1 MLVKKIADGDMGIA
15 QTVTAMIALAHDPET
30 TQEIRDM
37 SLWIINNAGAKSDMD
52 KARAI
57 YEWMSNRVA
66 YNRDPVYREFV
77 QPPVNL
83 LRLSFQ
89 GYPNQKSH
97 QSAGDCDD
105 HATAI
110 AALLSAAGFLT
121 RFVVT
126 AESPRSNVWSHIYT
140 EVLVDDKWVPV
151 DSSMWFVKFGERVKA
166 PQSTYIYPG
175 DVNPDSIFEARK
187 NPGLGFVSSVVNKDS
202 QNVLAQMRSRVNKP
216 QASPYGLGQ
225 SGLTYEQYM
234 EANRQ
239 KQVLAQKTQAASQAK
254 ERAAEAQGTANVIK
268 AVGQFVNAG
277 VKIAGTAIITAISG
291 KTEKKLAKLRL
302 QARQIITESAT
313 ELQKVAME
321 LEHEAAMAEGKL
333 EHLKLSEALALQD
346 RMAELNKEK
355 YIAIALVSLPAL
367 AIVAVQF
374 SRKFAEYQDK
384 SRDEELEKARAEMKA
399 IRDAQ
404 ALLRG

>member
-52 KARAI
+52 KARSI
-57 YEWMSNRVA
+57 YEWMSTRVA

-77 QPPVNL
+77 QPPINL
-83 LRLSFQ
+83 LKLSFE
-89 GYPNQKSH
+89 GYPNQRSH

-126 AESPRSNVWSHIYT
+126 AETPSSGVWSHIYT
-140 EVLVDDKWVPV
+140 EVMVGDQWIPV
-151 DSSMWFVKFGERVKA
+151 DSSMWFVKFGERVQA
-166 PQSTYIYPG
+166 PHSTYIYPG

-187 NPGLGFVSSVVNKDS
+187 NPGLGFVSAIVSSDS
-202 QNVLAQMRSRVNKP
+202 RNVLRGMRKRVNKP
-216 QASPYGLGQ
+216 NSSPFGLGQ
-225 SGLTYEQYM
+225 AKRQLTYAQQKDLIQRSKQAS
-234 EANRQ
+234 EA
-239 KQVLAQKTQAASQAK
+239 KQQAAST
-254 ERAAEAQGTANVIK
+254 QGKVGAIK
-268 AVGQFVNAG
+268 MVGEFVNTG
-277 VKIAGTAIITAISG
+277 VKILGNAAVAAISG
-291 KTEKKLAKLRL
+291 KTQKKLAKIRL
-302 QARQIITESAT
+302 QAQEIITQSAT
-313 ELQKVAME
+313 DLQIAAME
-321 LEHEAAMAEGKL
+321 LEHQAAMAEGKL
-333 EHLKLSEALALQD
+333 EHMKLAEALALQD
-346 RMAELNKEK
+346 RIAEINREK
-355 YIAIALVSLPAL
+355 YISIALVSLPAL
-367 AIVAVQF
+367 AIIAVQF
-374 SRKFAEYQDK
+374 ARRFAEHQDAG
-384 SRDEELEKARAEMKA
+384 RDEELEKTRAEIKS